1 MRKAA
6 DSATYI
12 PYMGYDTYNT
22 LLSSLSTSCE
32 VAAKPRDSLSL
43 NFMAIDFLIY
53 DAQGKPMEAVRHHLG
68 TLTTTIRKGANLE
81 VVEVVK
87 KVKNVKASKEVGE
100 NLNREEMKLMASEEH
115 ILVEGSPVPF

>member
-1 MRKAA
+1 
-6 DSATYI
+6 
-12 PYMGYDTYNT
+12 MGYDTYNT

-87 KVKNVKASKEVGE
+87 KVKNVKASKEEGE